1 MIDVATTHVA
11 DLQST
16 ILVVEDNPNH
26 LLFMTDRLE
35 AEGYKTLAVSNGEKA
50 LDLIK
55 KKPPDVVLLDI
66 MLPGINGIEVLQV
79 IRKKAPDVVVIMTT
93 ALDEVDKAVESMKLG
108 AHEYL
113 VKPIKFGP
121 LNTILKRVG
130 ERISLKMEVERLREL
145 QREKFTLGEVVVADP
160 KMKRIFS
167 LAKKLGETDLATV
180 LITGETGTGKEI
192 IARTIHL
199 SSPRFE
205 QPLVVVNCGAIP
217 KELIESELI
226 GYAKGAFTGAAK
238 EGKKGK
244 VELAHQGTLL
254 LDEIGELPLPAQT
267 ILLRI
272 LDGQPFYP
280 VGSTSEVS
288 VDVRIIAA
296 TNRDLEYAVAEGK
309 FRKDLFFR
317 LNVAHIDVPALR
329 ERIEDILPLAKKFL
343 HEFNQKYGKSF
354 QGYSKEAAS
363 KLKAF
368 PWLGNIRELKNV
380 IERFV
385 LYEEASEVRPE
396 HLSYLKRD
404 LTGIG
409 STFILP
415 REGIDLENVFKEFI
429 VQALELTLG
438 NQAQAARLLGISF
451 STLRY
456 RMNKYGLKEYQKEA
470 TLTLSGR
477 KGGD

>member
-317 LNVAHIDVPALR
+317 LNVAHINVPALR
-329 ERIEDILPLAKKFL
+329 ERIEALKMVHPIGCFL
-343 HEFNQKYGKSF
+343 ESRRFIGTIHRFPKRPVF
-354 QGYSKEAAS
+354 VVRAS
-363 KLKAF
+363 T
-368 PWLGNIRELKNV
+368 R
-380 IERFV
+380 
-385 LYEEASEVRPE
+385 
-396 HLSYLKRD
+396 
-404 LTGIG
+404 
-409 STFILP
+409 
-415 REGIDLENVFKEFI
+415 
-429 VQALELTLG
+429 
-438 NQAQAARLLGISF
+438 
-451 STLRY
+451 
-456 RMNKYGLKEYQKEA
+456 
-470 TLTLSGR
+470 
-477 KGGD
+477 